1 MIRWLLLLF
10 LLVGCT
16 PQRPLEDRS
25 PAGSSS
31 LTKAQAVAIASA
43 QGPWTYVAP
52 TGSMAPVIDSG
63 CVLMLE
69 VYTGQKLFKGDI
81 LLHQPKDFNGTICHR
96 AVEIGEDAVYI
107 SGDNNTWPDGWIQ
120 KSTLK
125 YRVVG
130 ILFTQRS

>member
-1 MIRWLLLLF
+1 MIRWLLLLV
-10 LLVGCT
+10 LLLTSCT
-16 PQRPLEDRS
+16 KQRPLEDRS

-69 VYTGQKLFKGDI
+69 VYTGQRLHAGDI
-81 LLHQPKDFNGTICHR
+81 LLHQPDGFNGTICHR
-96 AVEIGEDAVYI
+96 VVEVGEDAVYM
-107 SGDNNTWPDGWIQ
+107 SGDNNMWPDGWI
-120 KSTLK
+120 KLSTVR

-130 ILFTQRS
+130 IIFTKR